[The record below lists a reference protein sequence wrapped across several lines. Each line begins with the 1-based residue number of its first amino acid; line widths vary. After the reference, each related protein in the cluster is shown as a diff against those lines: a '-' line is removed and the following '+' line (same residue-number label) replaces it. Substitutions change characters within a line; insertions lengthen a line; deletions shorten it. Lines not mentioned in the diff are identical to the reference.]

1 MSLPLLAILT
11 SASMSF
17 QFHSNGW
24 FPSVFFPV
32 HWTSAT
38 NVISNS
44 KSLQIGPKIILSIC
58 NEEISLRKLNIFS
71 RVYICDW
78 HGSIVLAA
86 SSEDKPYFVPISLLD
101 RMKAAFIWK
110 KAAFVVLNGEMK
122 LSKRVTFSRNEST
135 ELMVSP
141 SRHQTARMH
150 VLLVDN
156 HPDANRQTTCVIFR
170 LVLIFTNYDAMLY
183 MSFRRHIVSKI
194 NSFLI
199 SAKEKA
205 L

>member
-1 MSLPLLAILT
+1 MHRCLSNFILT
-11 SASMSF
+11 VDFRQCFFLFLEHLQQMLSLTAKACKLALKLYWAYVTKKFLCENSIYSLESTFVTGMS
-17 QFHSNGW
+17 
-24 FPSVFFPV
+24 P
-32 HWTSAT
+32 
-38 NVISNS
+38 
-44 KSLQIGPKIILSIC
+44 LC
-58 NEEISLRKLNIFS
+58 
-71 RVYICDW
+71 
-78 HGSIVLAA
+78 
-86 SSEDKPYFVPISLLD
+86 EDKPYISFQLVSSIEWKPLS
-101 RMKAAFIWK
+101 FEK

>member
-122 LSKRVTFSRNEST
+122 LSE
-135 ELMVSP
+135 ELP
-141 SRHQTARMH
+141 SRQMNLLCWSFHRLDGQTSKSSYACPLGGQACWCKETRNLCNFPLCVNINKLWCDVVH
-150 VLLVDN
+150 VL
-156 HPDANRQTTCVIFR
+156 P
-170 LVLIFTNYDAMLY
+170 
-183 MSFRRHIVSKI
+183 
-194 NSFLI
+194 
-199 SAKEKA
+199 
-205 L
+205 

>member
-110 KAAFVVLNGEMK
+110 KSRICSFKWRDE
-122 LSKRVTFSRNEST
+122 TFQKSY
-135 ELMVSP
+135 
-141 SRHQTARMH
+141 
-150 VLLVDN
+150 LL
-156 HPDANRQTTCVIFR
+156 
-170 LVLIFTNYDAMLY
+170 
-183 MSFRRHIVSKI
+183 
-194 NSFLI
+194 
-199 SAKEKA
+199 EKWIYWA
-205 L
+205 DGFAE

>member
-1 MSLPLLAILT
+1 MSLPLLPILT
-11 SASMSF
+11 SASN
-17 QFHSNGW
+17 SNGW

-78 HGSIVLAA
+78 NESIVLAA
-86 SSEDKPYFVPISLLD
+86 SNEDKPYFVPISLLD
-101 RMKAAFIWK
+101 RMKAAFICKK

-122 LSKRVTFSRNEST
+122 LSE
-135 ELMVSP
+135 ELP
-141 SRHQTARMH
+141 SCQMNLLCWSFHRLDGQT
-150 VLLVDN
+150 
-156 HPDANRQTTCVIFR
+156 
-170 LVLIFTNYDAMLY
+170 
-183 MSFRRHIVSKI
+183 SK
-194 NSFLI
+194 SSYACPLGGQ
-199 SAKEKA
+199 ACWCK
-205 L
+205 